1 MWIIGLNQ
9 ARRNQWCTS
18 NRGAILYTVGIFGFS
33 YKDRG
38 SERLSVWPNTQS
50 IRSELAE
57 QNSETEGPDYSE
69 QLALWE
75 VSLWKMD
82 GFKIR
87 QLRQPGGK
95 ADPTMEER
103 VRAEEHCAESTLRQ
117 DQGSDHGNGEVN

>member
-87 QLRQPGGK
+87 QLRQPVGGRPYKWKDEFVQKNIVPK
-95 ADPTMEER
+95 ALCDKIKDQIMGMEK
-103 VRAEEHCAESTLRQ
+103 
-117 DQGSDHGNGEVN
+117 

>member
-1 MWIIGLNQ
+1 MVQHAEL
-9 ARRNQWCTS
+9 
-18 NRGAILYTVGIFGFS
+18 
-33 YKDRG
+33 
-38 SERLSVWPNTQS
+38 
-50 IRSELAE
+50 RSELAE

-87 QLRQPGGK
+87 QLRQPGGRQ
-95 ADPTMEER
+95 TLQVEGR

>member
-18 NRGAILYTVGIFGFS
+18 NRGAILYTAGIFGFS

-38 SERLSVWPNTQS
+38 SERLSVWSNTQS

-87 QLRQPGGK
+87 QLRQPGGRQTLQWKNEFVQKNIVPK
-95 ADPTMEER
+95 ALCDKIKDQIMGMEK
-103 VRAEEHCAESTLRQ
+103 
-117 DQGSDHGNGEVN
+117 

>member
-38 SERLSVWPNTQS
+38 SERLSVWSNTQS

-87 QLRQPGGK
+87 QLRQPGGRQTLQCKNEFVQKNIVPK
-95 ADPTMEER
+95 ALCDKIKDQIMGMEK
-103 VRAEEHCAESTLRQ
+103 
-117 DQGSDHGNGEVN
+117 